1 MLSLLRECKA
11 VCGKVQERPEEMP
24 AVVSRQQADRQD
36 RRIQEAEKRGERMTA
51 EEAIENLK
59 YLISEDCTESH
70 FDYTNEIEMAI
81 EALKKVQDY
90 EAQWIDDIDNPLEP
104 LKLSAALN
112 AEIFVLKERLK
123 NKPKEIST
131 LDYTVIA
138 ALQDCLKRYAKRG
151 EEE

>member
-1 MLSLLRECKA
+1 MT
-11 VCGKVQERPEEMP
+11 
-24 AVVSRQQADRQD
+24 
-36 RRIQEAEKRGERMTA
+36 EK
-51 EEAIENLK
+51 EAIKELK
-59 YLISEDCTESH
+59 FDKGLYESEICYAGDGTPEG
-70 FDYTNEIEMAI
+70 DLLQALDMAI